1 MADGST
7 GRVYCNIEDKSEL
20 TAIDSKS
27 LQVKSNWAL
36 APCEEPTG
44 LAIDRRNRR
53 LFAGCSNKLMV
64 VVNADNGKLITTLPI
79 GDGVDGTAF
88 DPDNGLAFASCG
100 EGVLTVVHENSP
112 DKFSVV
118 ENAATQRGAR
128 TLTLDPKTHQV
139 FVVTAKFGAQPAAT
153 SGQARPRPAILPD
166 SFVVLVVG
174 R

>member
-1 MADGST
+1 MA
-7 GRVYCNIEDKSEL
+7 
-20 TAIDSKS
+20 
-27 LQVKSNWAL
+27 
-36 APCEEPTG
+36 
-44 LAIDRRNRR
+44 
-53 LFAGCSNKLMV
+53 

-112 DKFSVV
+112 DKFAVV

-153 SGQARPRPAILPD
+153 SGKSAGPRNCGI
-166 SFVVLVVG
+166 
-174 R
+174 